1 MKTKAKKGWS
11 ALDPEGQLHSFV
23 SSRSNAIAAATFAF
37 TGKQCISMPADWR
50 KAYRA
55 GWRVVPVV
63 LRKQPQ

>member
-11 ALDPEGQLHSFV
+11 ALNPEGQLHSFV
-23 SSRSNAIAAATFAF
+23 ENRSYAISEAAFAF
-37 TGKQCISMPADWR
+37 TGKNCIDMPKDWR
-50 KAYRA
+50 RAYRA